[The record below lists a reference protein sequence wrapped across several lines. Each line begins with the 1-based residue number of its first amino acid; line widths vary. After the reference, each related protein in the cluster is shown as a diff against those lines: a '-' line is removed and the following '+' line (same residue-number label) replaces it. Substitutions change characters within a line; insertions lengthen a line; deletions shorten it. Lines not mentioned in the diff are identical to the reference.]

1 MTQYVPWDEETRE
14 ARLVSQ
20 NIKKEKFK
28 NLIKKDVKM
37 FYIYIG

>member
-14 ARLVSQ
+14 ARFIGLVSQ

-28 NLIKKDVKM
+28 NLIENM
-37 FYIYIG
+37 